1 MLHLYIEHECIAV
14 LTQRMRTIPDTW
26 RATAQEHALSI
37 ASSAW
42 RAPAGTMATGSGPPS
57 VQALSSALA
66 VAIAQHVGGAN
77 NQSSNAS
84 LAPPQAAP
92 TVQHAP
98 QPSTSGSAEGQRSRY
113 VPIGSCYIID
123 NRAPELYYLWLYL
136 CTQCF

>member
-42 RAPAGTMATGSGPPS
+42 RAPAGTMATGSGSPS

-98 QPSTSGSAEGQRSRY
+98 QPSTSGSAGGGGGAEPSRY
-113 VPIGSCYIID
+113 VLPLMNLKNTFPCKTCD
-123 NRAPELYYLWLYL
+123 LY
-136 CTQCF
+136 FAF